1 MTNSLY
7 QKENLKN
14 LNQLKNIVPD
24 QLQAF
29 SEFNKA
35 VLKEGA
41 LTKKEKEIIAVA
53 IAHVTECPYCIDSHT
68 RSAKA
73 EGASLAELV
82 EAVFVVAGV
91 EAGGAVTHSTH
102 MQNAVD
108 AEASDVLYGRS
119 NLKKLGKLGKYA
131 SDGFKGY
138 SNFSTSVMKAGKLSE
153 KFKEIIAVAVAH
165 ATQCPYCIDVH
176 TKNAVKAGA
185 TNEELS
191 EAVMVTSALL
201 AGGAYAH
208 IANMIQSYGE

>member
-1 MTNSLY
+1 MGEMSTMTNNLY
-7 QKENLKN
+7 EKGNLKN
-14 LNQLKNIVPD
+14 LSKLKELAPE

-29 SEFNKA
+29 SEFNTA
-35 VLKEGA
+35 VMAEGA

-73 EGASLAELV
+73 EGATLDELV

-108 AEASDVLYGRS
+108 PEASDVLYGRS

-131 SDGFKGY
+131 SDG
-138 SNFSTSVMKAGKLSE
+138 
-153 KFKEIIAVAVAH
+153 
-165 ATQCPYCIDVH
+165 
-176 TKNAVKAGA
+176 
-185 TNEELS
+185 
-191 EAVMVTSALL
+191 
-201 AGGAYAH
+201 
-208 IANMIQSYGE
+208 